1 MLQCYKSLLHYHK
14 TTRLFQC
21 NFGLQTEKKMSEKKK
36 YNYEGKLEKIPSQK
50 ILININHLEK
60 GEYELNIIHK
70 NKVLKKTNFK
80 KK

>member
-1 MLQCYKSLLHYHK
+1 MTFATRITYAKSLIFVLLTIILAACHSDK
-14 TTRLFQC
+14 SISKQA
-21 NFGLQTEKKMSEKKK
+21 
-36 YNYEGKLEKIPSQK
+36 QK
-50 ILININHLEK
+50 HFEK